1 MRLLSI
7 VSPCSIVLAAAFA
20 APALAQDAPPAG
32 ASAAFRVA
40 EARQHDAETIKALST
55 EGQLL
60 YRRDRVK
67 LDGYQYCSQAVALA
81 ERGEFRLSIRAASR
95 ALYIGQQQGND
106 DLVALSKRDF
116 AIAYS
121 YAGDLDRA
129 EQYAREAL
137 QHQAKDPRVVAGPAY
152 KVLGDVAARR
162 GRMADAIAF
171 YDQSLGAASENFRP
185 LVQISLANAYIA
197 ERKPQ
202 QARDLYDQ
210 IPTPDSPA
218 LRAIHWRGLGNL
230 LLLEGKPAAAVKLFA
245 AAAQDASGSDSA
257 YQRLWAQEGLA
268 RSYLAVNDA
277 ARARRAYFEAAQ
289 SAESIRAKFRSE
301 EFKAGLFGDTQ
312 QIFERALSLSMEA
325 GDVEAGWRLSE
336 ASRSRALLDVVRERV
351 SLGGGTDAVA
361 LSADPVP
368 LREVQATLRG
378 GEALVEF
385 HTLDQRLYA
394 WVVRKDSVKGV
405 TIEQPREALEKIV
418 DQFRQSI
425 FERKRTAGELGQRL
439 YQILIQPLGL
449 AENERLLIV
458 PHGALHYLPFQALR
472 DGSSYLIE
480 RHALAVAPSASV
492 AIQLVKKG
500 TMASGR
506 LVAFGNPAYEDPRL
520 ALPGSER
527 EIEQIGNLFPSK
539 KLFVQH
545 DASKRLF
552 RDNAGSGRI
561 LHVAAHAEVDTIDPL
576 ASRILLAEEG
586 QDPGF
591 LEAREVYGLPMGD
604 VSLVTL
610 SACESGLGR
619 IARGDEILGFTRSF
633 FTAGAAGL
641 IVSLWPVSDDS
652 TELLMTSLYGE
663 LAKGAEAID
672 AMRAGQ
678 IAVLKRPRFSHP
690 FFWAP
695 FNFIGD
701 WRMRLQG

>member
-1 MRLLSI
+1 MSPLPIVARSLL
-7 VSPCSIVLAAAFA
+7 VLGAAFA
-20 APALAQDAPPAG
+20 AHALAQDAKPPET
-32 ASAAFRVA
+32 SAAFRVA
-40 EARQHDAETIKALST
+40 EAREHDAETLKSLSS

-81 ERGEFRLSIRAASR
+81 ERGELRLSIRAASR
-95 ALYIGQQQGND
+95 ALYVGQQQGND
-106 DLVALSKRDF
+106 DLVAVSKRDF

-137 QHQAKDPRVVAGPAY
+137 QAKAKDAHVVAGPAY
-152 KVLGDVAARR
+152 KVLGDVAVRR
-162 GRMADAIAF
+162 GKMADAIAL
-171 YDQSLGAASENFRP
+171 YNQALGAASERFRP

-197 ERKPQ
+197 DRKPQ
-202 QARDLYDQ
+202 EARALLEA
-210 IPTPDSPA
+210 IPPPNDAA
-218 LRAIHWRGLGNL
+218 LRPLYWRSQGNL
-230 LLLEGKPAAAVKLFA
+230 LLLEGKPAAAAKLFT
-245 AAAQDASGSDSA
+245 AAAQDASGADAA
-257 YQRLWAQEGLA
+257 YHRLWAQEGLA
-268 RSYLAVNDA
+268 RSYLALNDTA
-277 ARARRAYFEAAQ
+277 GARRAYLEAAQ

-312 QIFERALSLSMEA
+312 QIYERALSLSMDA
-325 GDVEAGWRLSE
+325 GEVETGWRLSE
-336 ASRSRALLDVVRERV
+336 SSRSRALLDVVRERV
-351 SLGGGTDAVA
+351 SLVGSTDAVA

-368 LREVQATLRG
+368 LREVQATLRE

-385 HTLDQRLYA
+385 HTLDQRMYA
-394 WVVRKDSVKGV
+394 WVVRRDSLKGV
-405 TIEQPREALEKIV
+405 TIEEPRAELEKLV

-425 FERKRTAGELGQRL
+425 FDRKRTTAELGQRL

-449 AENERLLIV
+449 ADNERLVIV

-472 DGSSYLIE
+472 DGNAYLIE

-492 AIQLVKKG
+492 AIQLVKRG
-500 TMASGR
+500 AAASGR
-506 LVAFGNPAYEDPRL
+506 LVAFGNPAYDDPRL

-527 EIEQIGNLFPSK
+527 EIEEISKLFPSK
-539 KLFVQH
+539 KVFVQH
-545 DASKRLF
+545 DASKRMF

-561 LHVAAHAEVDTIDPL
+561 LHVAAHAEVDTVDPL
-576 ASRILLAEEG
+576 SSRILLAEEG
-586 QDPGF
+586 QDSGF
-591 LEAREVYGLPMGD
+591 LEAREVYGLPLGD

-652 TELLMTSLYGE
+652 TELLMSSIYGE

-695 FNFIGD
+695 FNFVGD
-701 WRMRLQG
+701 WRMRLPG